1 MFCVLPSRFDML
13 LQRQQQPV
21 TDVQRK
27 KLKDLAKRLEE
38 GMLKAARSK
47 VSPSLLVIFLFQ
59 FPLFRRILLVNARD
73 LLFWK
78 Q

>member
-1 MFCVLPSRFDML
+1 ML

-38 GMLKAARSK
+38 GMLKAALSK
-47 VSPSLLVIFLFQ
+47 VSSGPVLMFLIQ
-59 FPLFRRILLVNARD
+59 FPLFGRI
-73 LLFWK
+73 
-78 Q
+78 

>member
-1 MFCVLPSRFDML
+1 ML

-47 VSPSLLVIFLFQ
+47 VSTGLHVIFLFQ
-59 FPLFRRILLVNARD
+59 FPIFGRILIVNTWS
-73 LLFWK
+73 LETSSLI
-78 Q
+78 

>member
-1 MFCVLPSRFDML
+1 ML

-38 GMLKAARSK
+38 GMLKAALSK
-47 VSPSLLVIFLFQ
+47 VSSGLVVIFLFQ
-59 FPLFRRILLVNARD
+59 FPLFGRI
-73 LLFWK
+73 
-78 Q
+78 